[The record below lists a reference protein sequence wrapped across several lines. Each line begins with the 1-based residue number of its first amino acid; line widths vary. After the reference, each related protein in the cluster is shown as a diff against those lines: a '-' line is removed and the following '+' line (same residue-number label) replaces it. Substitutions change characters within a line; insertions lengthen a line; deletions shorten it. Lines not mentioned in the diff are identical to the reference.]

1 LNQVQLRAMPQALPV
16 DRPRPGPRPGL
27 SRRPRYGPITSG
39 PVLALLAAA
48 VGVGTLAIR
57 IALHSAAFDLFG
69 DEVIYAD
76 LGRSVVTGGFPRFF
90 GVVFFLHGPAFFY
103 LESGWA
109 WLAGKP
115 AGLVALI
122 YEMRML
128 NAMLAAAT
136 AVVLVQLTARV
147 SSLRAGLLAGALFAL
162 DPFCIRQNDRVLLE
176 TPMML
181 WVLLGYLVLI
191 PLIRRPTPAWAKTR
205 AVGGGLL
212 FGIAVLTKDEA
223 ALITIL
229 PLAAAAALRWGPP
242 RWLIALTVG
251 ATALPY
257 AAYASVVAANGYIP
271 GWWSAKTSGVERLLG
286 VIQTTGFHRSGS
298 LGSRLIAEGGNFW
311 TTYALLA
318 LGVPAAWLVLRRG
331 GPVARMMG
339 LLYCASGVTLA
350 YAVALGTLEEQEL
363 YLLVVPSFIM
373 ISVGFTL
380 RHTAAHARPR
390 SAARAFIL
398 VKTAAIMAALAVVFG
413 LNVKT
418 GVQWLRQPDDGYA
431 RLLPYLAANVP
442 PGTAVD
448 IPAASLPL
456 SQSDGGRYELEGQY
470 RTGLWTTRSS
480 MRKDHVRYILVEWGT
495 IDEGLSYLDPAQ
507 VRALTAHA
515 RLLFSYTGR
524 SYGQLALYE
533 LPARRAR

>member
-1 LNQVQLRAMPQALPV
+1 MTAVNQVRLRAAAQAPV
-16 DRPRPGPRPGL
+16 ADRPRAGPRREPIRSGL
-27 SRRPRYGPITSG
+27 
-39 PVLALLAAA
+39 VLALVAAG
-48 VGVGTLAIR
+48 VGVATLAIR
-57 IALHSAAFDLFG
+57 IAMHSTAFDLFG
-69 DEVIYAD
+69 DEVIYTD

-115 AGLVALI
+115 AGVVAWI

-128 NAMLAAAT
+128 NAMLAGAT

-176 TPMML
+176 TPMMA
-181 WVLLGYLVLI
+181 WVLLGYLVLVS
-191 PLIRRPTPAWAKTR
+191 LIRHPTPTWARTR
-205 AVGGGLL
+205 AVGAGLL

-229 PLAAAAALRWGPP
+229 PLVAAGVLRWGPP

-257 AAYASVVAANGYIP
+257 ALYVSAVAANRYLP
-271 GWWSAKTSGVERLLG
+271 GWWSAKTSGIERLLG

-318 LGVPAAWLVLRRG
+318 LSVPAAWLVLRRG
-331 GPVARMMG
+331 GPVARLMG
-339 LLYCASGVTLA
+339 LLYCAAGVTLA

-363 YLLVVPSFIM
+363 YLLAVPSFIM
-373 ISVGFTL
+373 IAVGFSL
-380 RHTAAHARPR
+380 RRPASHARSR
-390 SAARAFIL
+390 SAARAL
-398 VKTAAIMAALAVVFG
+398 VVVRSAAILATLAVVFG

-418 GVQWLRQPDDGYA
+418 GAAWVRQPDDGYA

-448 IPAASLPL
+448 ISAASLPL

-470 RTGLWTTRSS
+470 ATGLWTTQSS
-480 MRKDHVRYILVEWGT
+480 LRKDHVRYILVEWGP
-495 IDEGLSYLDPAQ
+495 IDEGLSYLGPAQ

-515 RLLFSYTGR
+515 KVLFSWTGR
-524 SYGQLALYE
+524 SYGQLTLYE
-533 LPARRAR
+533 LPATTARSAK

>member
-1 LNQVQLRAMPQALPV
+1 VNQVQLRSTTQAPATA
-16 DRPRPGPRPGL
+16 RPRSGPRYW
-27 SRRPRYGPITSG
+27 PRYGPITSG

-48 VGVGTLAIR
+48 AGVGTLAIR
-57 IALHSAAFDLFG
+57 IALHGAAFDLFG

-103 LESGWA
+103 LESAWS

-115 AGLVALI
+115 PGLVAWI

-128 NAMLAAAT
+128 NAMLAGAT

-191 PLIRRPTPAWAKTR
+191 SLIGRPRPAWARTR
-205 AVGGGLL
+205 AIGAGLL

-229 PLAAAAALRWGPP
+229 PLAAAAVLRWGPH
-242 RWLIALTVG
+242 RSLIAFTAG

-257 AAYASVVAANGYIP
+257 AVYVSVVAANGYLA
-271 GWWSAKTSGVERLLG
+271 GWWSAKTSGIERLLG

-298 LGSRLIAEGGNFW
+298 LSSRLIAEGGNFW

-318 LGVPAAWLVLRRG
+318 LAVPAAWLVLRRG

-339 LLYCASGVTLA
+339 LLYCAAGVTLA

-363 YLLVVPSFIM
+363 YLLVVPGFIM

-380 RHTAAHARPR
+380 RHKASHARPR
-390 SAARAFIL
+390 SAARAFIV
-398 VKTAAIMAALAVVFG
+398 VKTAAIMATLAVVFG
-413 LNVKT
+413 LNVQT
-418 GVQWLRQPDDGYA
+418 GAQWLRQPDDGYA
-431 RLLPYLAANVP
+431 HLLAYLAANVP
-442 PGTAVD
+442 PGSAVD

-456 SQSDGGRYELEGQY
+456 SQSDGGRYELEAQY
-470 RTGLWTTRSS
+470 RTGLWTTQSS
-480 MRKDHVRYILVEWGT
+480 LRKDHVRYILVEWGL

-507 VRALTAHA
+507 VRALTGHA

-524 SYGQLALYE
+524 SYAQLALYE
-533 LPARRAR
+533 MPGTTDRSAQ